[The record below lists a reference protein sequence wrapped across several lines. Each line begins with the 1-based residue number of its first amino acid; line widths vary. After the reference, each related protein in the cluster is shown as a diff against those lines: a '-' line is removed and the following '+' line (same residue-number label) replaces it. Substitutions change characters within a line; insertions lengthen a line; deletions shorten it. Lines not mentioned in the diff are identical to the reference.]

1 MVESKTQFCLKLS
14 DKMFSVSLNHNK
26 RNKQLKVSASI
37 WCSNRRITARSGETA
52 QSSFIFFSFNRLIIV
67 CFLRVFYILF
77 EYNNLIVCI
86 SCDYKIKPIRHWCS
100 LMLIFFSNFFFLFL
114 FFLMFAVFTVW
125 QHFLSLAIYLVQ
137 LFPLLVL
144 WSYYFVLFKD

>member
-52 QSSFIFFSFNRLIIV
+52 QSSFIFFSFNCLIIV

-86 SCDYKIKPIRHWCS
+86 SCDSKIKPIKHWCS
-100 LMLIFFSNFFFLFL
+100 LTLIFFLIFVFLIVIFVDVCCIYSLTAFSFTSYL
-114 FFLMFAVFTVW
+114 FSPII
-125 QHFLSLAIYLVQ
+125 SLVSFVEL
-137 LFPLLVL
+137 LFC
-144 WSYYFVLFKD
+144 FI